1 MAEAARDPRE
11 IITPDAFSVAP
22 DLLGLPLARPLRRA
36 VAMLIDLIAIAILTG
51 AGWFFLGLGLAYSLF
66 RFAGRPSRGAISK
79 GSRWITFGSLGSLVL
94 VVTLAGG
101 WRSCFSAAEIPMD
114 IGGADGVALTML
126 GEAGA
131 TVAELIALRRAG
143 DAEEARVAALAIAD
157 RLGSQGVTPA
167 EIAEVLQGV
176 AETGMEPWAYD
187 AIEAALESIDTV
199 QTVGRAGADSLLIAY
214 AGAVQAGDS
223 TRAEPLRSP
232 LVNAL
237 ANDRLDAQRVQIE
250 RLRAKNESLED
261 ELEETAQGRGLIA
274 MILSL
279 ADEVGIGFGWAG
291 LYFMFFPTFWRG
303 MTPASGFFE
312 FVWLDWMGSRSV
324 GGLPSIGSVGT
335 RPRFSPAWWGFSRC
349 SGTRTGK
356 HATIGS
362 PRPLSSRNES
372 DRRLLKWTSRAR
384 GRREEEPSQN
394 LRRRLA
400 TSSGRSPI
408 LDPSSSSVEASRDT
422 S

>member
-114 IGGADGVALTML
+114 IGDADGVALTML

-157 RLGSQGVTPA
+157 RLGSQGVSP
-167 EIAEVLQGV
+167 Q
-176 AETGMEPWAYD
+176 
-187 AIEAALESIDTV
+187 
-199 QTVGRAGADSLLIAY
+199 
-214 AGAVQAGDS
+214 
-223 TRAEPLRSP
+223 LRS
-232 LVNAL
+232 
-237 ANDRLDAQRVQIE
+237 Q
-250 RLRAKNESLED
+250 K
-261 ELEETAQGRGLIA
+261 
-274 MILSL
+274 
-279 ADEVGIGFGWAG
+279 
-291 LYFMFFPTFWRG
+291 Y
-303 MTPASGFFE
+303 
-312 FVWLDWMGSRSV
+312 
-324 GGLPSIGSVGT
+324 
-335 RPRFSPAWWGFSRC
+335 
-349 SGTRTGK
+349 
-356 HATIGS
+356 
-362 PRPLSSRNES
+362 
-372 DRRLLKWTSRAR
+372 SRASLKPVWSR
-384 GRREEEPSQN
+384 GRMTQ
-394 LRRRLA
+394 
-400 TSSGRSPI
+400 
-408 LDPSSSSVEASRDT
+408 
-422 S
+422 